1 MQHNYSSESETSGLS
16 EDLLVLW
23 QLAGGEHGKRDEQTL
38 CSLYPIRFSNKLR
51 VGLVKFSLEIKDT
64 ASI

>member
-1 MQHNYSSESETSGLS
+1 MQHNYSSESETSGMS

-23 QLAGGEHGKRDEQTL
+23 QLAGGSAAREMSRL
-38 CSLYPIRFSNKLR
+38 CAVPIRFSNQR
-51 VGLVKFSLEIKDT
+51 HVGLVKFSLEIKDT